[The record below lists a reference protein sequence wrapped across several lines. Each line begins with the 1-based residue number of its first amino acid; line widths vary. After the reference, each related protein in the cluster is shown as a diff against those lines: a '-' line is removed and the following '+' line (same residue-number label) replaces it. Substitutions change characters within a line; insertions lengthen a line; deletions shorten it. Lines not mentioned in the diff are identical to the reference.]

1 MGSLR
6 HSQVLMSDVTPRFV
20 PGLFGSVIFL
30 KNVVS
35 IQSSWH
41 LHPIS
46 PFSPSPALGWGL
58 PHRSGLLK

>member
-6 HSQVLMSDVTPRFV
+6 RSQVLMSDVTPRFV

-35 IQSSWH
+35 IQ
-41 LHPIS
+41 
-46 PFSPSPALGWGL
+46 
-58 PHRSGLLK
+58 